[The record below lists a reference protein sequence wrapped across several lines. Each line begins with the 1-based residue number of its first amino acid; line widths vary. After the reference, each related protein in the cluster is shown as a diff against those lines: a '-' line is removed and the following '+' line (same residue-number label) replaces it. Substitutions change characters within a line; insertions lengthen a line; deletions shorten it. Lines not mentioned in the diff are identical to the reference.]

1 MLEEFEFLM
10 ESIWDNATVIIKE
23 DKTEW
28 QSLECRYSGH
38 YTLLETK

>member
-10 ESIWDNATVIIKE
+10 ENIWDNAIVIIKE

-28 QSLECRYSGH
+28 QSLEC
-38 YTLLETK
+38 